1 MHYFDAYCSI
11 TSSIYVLILIVLMCV
26 GAVKSISAFDGFSDF
41 RLEVW
46 INILGG
52 EGGSV
57 CKAQE
62 VEGKYFTKA
71 RKATSDT
78 IVLVK

>member
-52 EGGSV
+52 REALFA
-57 CKAQE
+57 KP
-62 VEGKYFTKA
+62 
-71 RKATSDT
+71 RKLKENILPRPEKLRLILSY
-78 IVLVK
+78 